1 MDKVSGAL
9 MKQLVAGDK
18 PKAIKTSNMDL
29 AIGRKNLDDLG
40 ADSDDDDENEG
51 DTGGFRLPDPA
62 ALFGGA
68 NATTEEGAT
77 SGIGSTVQC

>member
-1 MDKVSGAL
+1 

-18 PKAIKTSNMDL
+18 PKAIKTGNMDL
-29 AIGRKNLDDLG
+29 AIGRTNLDDLG
-40 ADSDDDDENEG
+40 ADNDDDDENEG

-77 SGIGSTVQC
+77 SGIGSTVKYYS

>member
-18 PKAIKTSNMDL
+18 PKAIKTGNMDL

-40 ADSDDDDENEG
+40 KDDDEESEEEG
-51 DTGGFRLPDPA
+51 DTGGFRLPNPA

-68 NATTEEGAT
+68 NASTEEGAT
-77 SGIGSTVQC
+77 SGIGTTVC